1 MASGAHE
8 AALPVQAFEVT
19 RDGLVSSGPAE
30 AMGECEAFVCELL
43 YGHKNEAD
51 EVPQRVCLPL
61 PFRERVERRVVLQ
74 ILQDH
79 HDHSTLWAAQ
89 KSLRKTGEFCAPI
102 HHPCYLHPSPACTH
116 AQTRRKHCD
125 RS

>member
-79 HDHSTLWAAQ
+79 HDHSTLGAAQ

-102 HHPCYLHPSPACTH
+102 HHPCYLHPVTRVHTCTNK
-116 AQTRRKHCD
+116 AQTL
-125 RS
+125 

>member
-79 HDHSTLWAAQ
+79 HDHSTLG
-89 KSLRKTGEFCAPI
+89 LRKRACERPESSAPLSTTRVT
-102 HHPCYLHPSPACTH
+102 CTRSPACTH